1 MGQVYATWDNAGTAF
16 SDVSSPDLNGSTT
29 AFTWRVNIV
38 SGNVELQSSITAGTW
53 DILVAT
59 RVIF

>member
-1 MGQVYATWDNAGTAF
+1 MGQVFATWDTSSAVFT
-16 SDVSSPDLNGSTT
+16 DVSSPDLNAST
-29 AFTWRVNIV
+29 AGLTWQVLIV
-38 SGNVELQSSITAGTW
+38 SGNVELVAKINAGTW